1 MDEDQIRKI
10 VAEGEGLGREFKS
23 ELYRLQT
30 DDDIV
35 SDIVA
40 MANTEGGV
48 LLLGVEDDGTITGT
62 PNRKG
67 ADIDPVKIKA
77 TIYTKTVPNINTRV
91 TRQILDDVQVL
102 AIEVDPYP
110 EICSTSQ
117 GKALHRVIDTQGKPQ
132 SAPFYPRDHISRRI
146 HIQTLDL
153 TKELV
158 DTLSFDAFDPI
169 AFVWI
174 RRIIQARKGD
184 PILLELSDEELA
196 KALTLVE
203 TKEGELIPNYSGLLI
218 LGREDVIR
226 KNLPYH
232 EIFFQ
237 VIDGGGNVR
246 VNDVFHGPL
255 AIILP
260 EIEDR
265 FSARNTEREV
275 TVGLFRVPIPDY
287 SAEGFREAMMNAIL
301 HRDYAKQ
308 GAVFIQWQAD
318 HLLITN
324 PGGFPEG
331 VTLDNLLV
339 HEPKPRNPKLAEIFR
354 RIGLVE
360 TTGRGVDKI
369 FMGQITYGRPAPDYS
384 RTDADSVRVV
394 LPGGESS
401 LKFAALI
408 FEQDR
413 NGKSLTLDELLILN
427 ALYSERRITT
437 HEAGL
442 LTQKGTNA
450 AKSTLERLVERG
462 LVQGVGEKG
471 GRHYMLSSQV
481 YKQLNESSEYVRAKG
496 VDRIQQEQMVISWFK
511 VHPRITRAD
520 VMDLCSL
527 SKSQATRLLQSM
539 TEKYQEMQQEGS
551 GKYTY
556 YVWREG

>member
-1 MDEDQIRKI
+1 MDEDQIRTI

-23 ELYRLQT
+23 ELHRLQT

-62 PNRKG
+62 PDRKG

-91 TRQILDDVQVL
+91 TKQILDDAQVL
-102 AIEVDPYP
+102 AIEVEPYP

-117 GKALHRVIDTQGKPQ
+117 GKALHRIIDTKGKPQ
-132 SAPFYPRDHISRRI
+132 SVPFYPRDHISRRI

-153 TKELV
+153 TNELV

-169 AFVWI
+169 AFAWI

-184 PILLELSDEELA
+184 QILLELSDEELA

-203 TKEGELIPNYSGLLI
+203 TKEGVLVPNYSGLLL
-218 LGREDVIR
+218 LGKEEIIR
-226 KNLPYH
+226 KNLPHH
-232 EIFFQ
+232 EIYFQ
-237 VIDGGGNVR
+237 VIDGSGNVR

-255 AIILP
+255 AIVLQ

-301 HRDYAKQ
+301 HRDYSKQ
-308 GAVFIQWQAD
+308 GSVFIQWQAD

-401 LKFAALI
+401 LEFAALI

-427 ALYSERRITT
+427 ALHSERRITT
-437 HEAGL
+437 HEAGF

-462 LVQGVGEKG
+462 LIQGVGEKG

-481 YKQLNESSEYVRAKG
+481 YKRLNESSEYVRAKG
-496 VDRIQQEQMVISWFK
+496 YDPIQLEQMVISWFK
-511 VHPRITRAD
+511 VHPRITRSD
-520 VMDLCSL
+520 VMKLCFL
-527 SKSQATRLLQSM
+527 SKNQATRLLLSM
-539 TEKYQEMQQEGS
+539 TEKYSEMQREGV
-551 GKYTY
+551 GKGTY
-556 YVWREG
+556 YSWKDL